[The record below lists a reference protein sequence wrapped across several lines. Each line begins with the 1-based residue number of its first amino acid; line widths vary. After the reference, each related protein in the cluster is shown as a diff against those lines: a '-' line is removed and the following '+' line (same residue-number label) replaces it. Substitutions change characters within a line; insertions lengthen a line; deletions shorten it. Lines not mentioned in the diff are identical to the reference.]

1 MLLQAGT
8 ALQDTLTKMAQS
20 AASNQ
25 PLLPNA
31 SDPQKMV
38 SDLKSIDWNA
48 LLQSLT
54 DKAVDLALRIVAAV
68 VVFYVGKFIIMR
80 LVGLLR
86 RAMAARQADLSLSS
100 FLLSLTRITLMFVL
114 VITCIGILGIETSSF
129 IAIFASAGVAIGMAL
144 SGTLQNFAGGVL
156 ILLLKPYKVGDYI
169 TYDKYSGFVREIQI
183 FHTIITTYGNQRIVI
198 PNGGLST
205 GTIDNVTAE
214 PYLRVEWKISLAYG
228 DDITLARK
236 AILDII
242 CADSRVVTDEAPSA
256 AYSETDSA
264 PTAAQPEQQEQQKR
278 PWWRR
283 IFHHAARIKQHV
295 AAGEHLVATHVKPQ
309 KPSVN
314 VDALA
319 DSAVNL
325 VVRAWVRSADYW
337 PVYYSLLEA
346 MYRELPKQGLHFP
359 FPQMDVN
366 LRQE

>member
-1 MLLQAGT
+1 MLLQAEA
-8 ALQDTLTKMAQS
+8 ALQDTLTKMAK
-20 AASNQ
+20 AAAEKQ
-25 PLLPNA
+25 PLLPDA
-31 SDPQKMV
+31 TDPQKMV

-54 DKAVDLALRIVAAV
+54 DEAVDLVLRIVAAV
-68 VVFYVGKFIIMR
+68 LVFYVGKFIIMR
-80 LVGLLR
+80 MVALLR
-86 RAMAARQADLSLSS
+86 RAMTARQADLSLSS

-169 TYDKYSGFVREIQI
+169 TFGSYSGFVREIQI

-205 GTIDNVTAE
+205 GTINNVTAE

-228 DDITLARK
+228 DDIDQARK
-236 AILDII
+236 AILGII
-242 CADSRVVTDEAPSA
+242 NADPRVVVDEVPDEPEVPTQPA
-256 AYSETDSA
+256 AT
-264 PTAAQPEQQEQQKR
+264 QQQDEKKR

-283 IFHHAARIKQHV
+283 IFHHAARIKNQV
-295 AAGEHLVATHVKPQ
+295 AAQEHLIDTHVKPQ
-309 KPSVN
+309 KPTVS

-319 DSAVNL
+319 DSSVNL
-325 VVRAWVRSADYW
+325 VVRAWTRSADYW
-337 PVYYSLLEA
+337 AVYYGLLEVI
-346 MYRELPKQGLHFP
+346 YRELPKRGLHFP
-359 FPQMDVN
+359 YPQVDVN
-366 LRQE
+366 LKQ